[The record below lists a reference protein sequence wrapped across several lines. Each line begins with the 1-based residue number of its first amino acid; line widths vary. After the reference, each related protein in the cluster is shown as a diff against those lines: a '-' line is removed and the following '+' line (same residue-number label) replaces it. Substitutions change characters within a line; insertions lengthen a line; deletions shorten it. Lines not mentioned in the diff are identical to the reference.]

1 MLMMPLLLKFL
12 QISPTSRLLSLF
24 SMLLVTVVIA
34 SSIVSSPKRSFV
46 TSGGFATFVVE
57 TTVVDVVGTETTGT
71 DAVDVE
77 SAGIDVVGTETTGIN
92 AVDIES
98 ARIDVVGTETT
109 GIDAIDIESAGIDV
123 VSTET
128 TGRDVVTTESRGV
141 EKIGRAKAEANA
153 TEEKEATTLGIRI
166 LDEIGRAHV

>member
-1 MLMMPLLLKFL
+1 MLIMPLLLKFL

-109 GIDAIDIESAGIDV
+109 G
-123 VSTET
+123 
-128 TGRDVVTTESRGV
+128 RDVVTTESRGV

-166 LDEIGRAHV
+166 LDAMTMSRVVLYQYFRNIEINSTIDMII